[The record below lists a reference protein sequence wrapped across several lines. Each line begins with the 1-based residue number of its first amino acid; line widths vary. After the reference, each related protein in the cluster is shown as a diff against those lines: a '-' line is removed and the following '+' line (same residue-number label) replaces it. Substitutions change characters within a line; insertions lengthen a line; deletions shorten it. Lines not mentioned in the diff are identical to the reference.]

1 MVRMDGLVFKAL
13 DLDQKVWDQTSGFTK
28 GDKQCWEGGNKVP
41 LQGSF
46 ASFSSVFCYFYHKC
60 LRGNSRH

>member
-1 MVRMDGLVFKAL
+1 MWTAQGERMVRMDGLVFKAL

-41 LQGSF
+41 HFPQ
-46 ASFSSVFCYFYHKC
+46 SSAIFTLSV
-60 LRGNSRH
+60 

>member
-28 GDKQCWEGGNKVP
+28 GD
-41 LQGSF
+41 
-46 ASFSSVFCYFYHKC
+46 
-60 LRGNSRH
+60 

>member
-28 GDKQCWEGGNKVP
+28 GDQQCWEGDNKVP
-41 LQGSF
+41 HFPQ
-46 ASFSSVFCYFYHKC
+46 SSAVFTI
-60 LRGNSRH
+60 SV